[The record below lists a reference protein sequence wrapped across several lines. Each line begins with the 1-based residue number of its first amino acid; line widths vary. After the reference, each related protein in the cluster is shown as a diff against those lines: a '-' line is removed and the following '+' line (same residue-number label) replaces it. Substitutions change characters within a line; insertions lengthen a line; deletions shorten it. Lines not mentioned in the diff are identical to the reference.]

1 MLMFQLVSHT
11 VDSTAIW
18 TPRLDKISESSGRC
32 LRFNRFSE
40 CYSPVTWFVSSLLV
54 LAVIG
59 LSSLPSWASVNWIDG
74 DGSAASLP
82 LQPSQAG
89 SMVNQDRQQVL
100 VRAASTEDWIEMKP
114 KNAGASFKMI
124 TKPRYLERVF
134 KPVDDQPSI
143 KMRSFLSTFQNG
155 DGLMV
160 FMYTDLPE
168 EPIGKAIVDTLEGIA
183 LGSVSNLNGKITHH
197 EKTRYKDYPGL
208 SYEFRF
214 AKDEQLHGGVGR
226 AFLVGKRQYVIS
238 IMMKEA
244 NFDQATALAFFESF
258 RITTEEEVETD
269 QADSSSGK

>member
-1 MLMFQLVSHT
+1 MFQLASYSL
-11 VDSTAIW
+11 DSKTIGA
-18 TPRLDKISESSGRC
+18 PCLDKISESTGRY
-32 LRFNRFSE
+32 LRADRFPA
-40 CYSPVTWFVSSLLV
+40 CYSSVARFVSIV
-54 LAVIG
+54 LAFAVIG
-59 LSSLPSWASVNWIDG
+59 LPSWASVERIVSDY
-74 DGSAASLP
+74 SAASLP

-89 SMVNQDRQQVL
+89 SIVNQDRQEVL

-134 KPVDDQPSI
+134 KPIDDQPSI

-160 FMYTDLPE
+160 FMYADLPE
-168 EPIGKAIVDTLEGIA
+168 EPTGKAIVDTLEGIA
-183 LGSVSNLNGKITHH
+183 LGSVGNLNGKITHH
-197 EKTRYKDYPGL
+197 EKIRYQDNPGL

-214 AKDEQLHGGVGR
+214 AKDEQLHGGVGQ

-244 NFDQATALAFFESF
+244 NFDQATALAYFESF
-258 RITTEEEVETD
+258 RITAEEEVETD
-269 QADSSSGK
+269 KAETSSGK